1 MLVLQI
7 QSILFVSFVEAGI
20 PLHVL
25 GGAHDTNG
33 LDAKKVIREA
43 TEWALKF

>member
-1 MLVLQI
+1 LGQRSAQTDVLT
-7 QSILFVSFVEAGI
+7 FVEAGI

-25 GGAHDTNG
+25 GGAHVTNG

-43 TEWALKF
+43 KEWALKF